1 MKDKTLAEIARENN
15 LTQNQIKAAGKAGV
29 DAKDPEQLA
38 AWLAKKRHRVQPG
51 AKLATPDGEELLPQT
66 LEEMEHA
73 IRCAR
78 DIDSVKILK
87 EKVAALKGIV
97 SVQMETRELVPV
109 GEVRQSMTRV
119 VSAARGEFLKLAA
132 DLPPRIEGMEAA
144 AIQKVIQ
151 GEVIEVLTRLSDEM
165 NALYAEESGH

>member
-1 MKDKTLAEIARENN
+1 MKRSIAETAKAFN
-15 LTQNQIKAAGKAGV
+15 LTVNQVTSASRAGV
-29 DAKDPEQLA
+29 DIRDDEQMR

-51 AKLATPDGEELLPQT
+51 AKLPAGDGEELLPQT

-165 NALYAEESGH
+165 NAVYAEESGH